1 MGDGVP
7 WLRRAIL
14 RASWQWARSR
24 DDNDVGYL
32 FGHGGSARAWLSL
45 SISKDGGALRSQR
58 RPEEWNSKREKE
70 KRDWGGSTDSTPL
83 EYHENSG
90 VAKRDDALIFY
101 VSRGAPQCIIMS
113 IEGLPSCRMQIHVWK
128 ELTHVWVVASSIRYR
143 A

>member
-45 SISKDGGALRSQR
+45 SLSPRTEVHCEASDVPKNGTR
-58 RPEEWNSKREKE
+58 RERRKREI
-70 KRDWGGSTDSTPL
+70 GGVD
-83 EYHENSG
+83 
-90 VAKRDDALIFY
+90 
-101 VSRGAPQCIIMS
+101 
-113 IEGLPSCRMQIHVWK
+113 
-128 ELTHVWVVASSIRYR
+128 
-143 A
+143 